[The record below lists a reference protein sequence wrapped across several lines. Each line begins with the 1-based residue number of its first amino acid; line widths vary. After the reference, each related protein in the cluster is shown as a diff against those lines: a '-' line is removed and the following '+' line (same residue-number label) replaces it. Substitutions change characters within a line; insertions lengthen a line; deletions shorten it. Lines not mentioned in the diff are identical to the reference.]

1 MANLIHMYSCR
12 SLEGIVDKLRSDRLV
27 DGVSLDNI
35 LDDEDGEDESGLP
48 GSGSGTL
55 GHKNDGSRNIRPEI
69 LTSCVRF
76 SNTGTEWAAATTQGL
91 QVIIDG
97 YVYHVLISKF
107 TVVFVDICI
116 GSRDDVCT

>member
-1 MANLIHMYSCR
+1 M
-12 SLEGIVDKLRSDRLV
+12 EGIVDKLRSDRLV

-35 LDDEDGEDESGLP
+35 QDDEDMDINDEQGLP

-91 QVIIDG
+91 QVYLELLLYSYCIIILTL
-97 YVYHVLISKF
+97 YNRYSH
-107 TVVFVDICI
+107 
-116 GSRDDVCT
+116 